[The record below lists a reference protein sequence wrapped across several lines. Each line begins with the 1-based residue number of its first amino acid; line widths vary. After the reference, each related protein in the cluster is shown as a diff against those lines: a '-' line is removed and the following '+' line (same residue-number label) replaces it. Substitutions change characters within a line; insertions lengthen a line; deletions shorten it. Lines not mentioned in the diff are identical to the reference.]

1 MKSKFAMFL
10 FAATLVAA
18 VSCGKK
24 AESTESTTTTP
35 AADTT
40 AQVKADST
48 AAPADTTKAK

>member
-1 MKSKFAMFL
+1 MKSKIAMFL

-24 AESTESTTTTP
+24 AESTESTTTP
-35 AADTT
+35 AVDTT

>member
-1 MKSKFAMFL
+1 MKSKIAMFL

-24 AESTESTTTTP
+24 AESTESTTP

-48 AAPADTTKAK
+48 ATPADTTKAN